1 MANELH
7 HQSLNKMIL
16 ERPNSQRVVRLLR
29 EMQLSG
35 ADDVVGNF
43 HVVHGFAIA
52 GMTVALAAGI
62 VAIPGEVRGMDPQTR
77 SPLHTPVQPQEMN
90 AEGGRAVKPDPAQT
104 WPLGT
109 LPPSQELQE
118 LQATVQR

>member
-1 MANELH
+1 MAKELQ

-16 ERPNSQRVVRLLR
+16 GRPNSQRVVRLLR

-35 ADDVVGNF
+35 ADDVVGNLRA
-43 HVVHGFAIA
+43 VHGFAIA

-62 VAIPGEVRGMDPQTR
+62 VAISGEVRGIDPQTR

-90 AEGGRAVKPDPAQT
+90 AQGGGAVKSDPFQN
-104 WPLGT
+104 WPLDA
-109 LPPSQELQE
+109 LPPSQELQAT
-118 LQATVQR
+118 LQR